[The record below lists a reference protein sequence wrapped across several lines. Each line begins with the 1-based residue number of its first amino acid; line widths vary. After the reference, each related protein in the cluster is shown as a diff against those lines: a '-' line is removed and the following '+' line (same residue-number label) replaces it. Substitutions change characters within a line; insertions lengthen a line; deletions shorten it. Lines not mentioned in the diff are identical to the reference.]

1 MLHYRW
7 RIRRLFQHAVL
18 MLDHL
23 QETSHGSE
31 LQLIPG
37 LHESLPDIY
46 EDLSNLA
53 AWMLRGERKSLTLEA
68 SDLVHEAILR
78 LARSSASLS
87 LKNRRQFVRLASE
100 NMRRILI
107 EHARKKASL
116 KGGGGLVRVP
126 LEHGEAEDATAS
138 VADAEEILAIDDALI
153 KMGQIFP
160 LGAEIIQLRFF
171 AGLTFDEISLQLDMP
186 RTSVFRE
193 WTVTRAWLKAYLS
206 SA

>member
-1 MLHYRW
+1 
-7 RIRRLFQHAVL
+7 

-37 LHESLPDIY
+37 LHDSLPDIY

-53 AWMLRGERKSLTLEA
+53 AWMLRGERKSLTLQA
-68 SDLVHEAILR
+68 SDLVHETFLR
-78 LARSSASLS
+78 LARSSVSLS

-126 LEHGEAEDATAS
+126 LEHSEAEDVTAS
-138 VADAEEILAIDDALI
+138 VAEADEILAIDDALMQ
-153 KMGQIFP
+153 MGHIFP
-160 LGAEIIQLRFF
+160 LGAEIIHLRFF

-206 SA
+206 SS

>member
-1 MLHYRW
+1 
-7 RIRRLFQHAVL
+7 

-23 QETSHGSE
+23 SNTSTASE
-31 LQLIPG
+31 YQAIPG
-37 LHESLPDIY
+37 LHESIPDIY

-53 AWMLRGERKSLTLEA
+53 AWMLRGERKSLTLQA
-68 SDLVHEAILR
+68 SDLVHEAFLR
-78 LARSSASLS
+78 LSRSSATLT

-116 KGGGGLVRVP
+116 KGGGGLSRVP
-126 LEHGEAEDATAS
+126 LEHSDAEDETAS
-138 VADAEEILAIDDALI
+138 LTEADEILAIDDALL
-153 KMGQIFP
+153 KMRQIFP

-171 AGLTFDEISLQLDMP
+171 AGLTFDEISLQLEMP
-186 RTSVFRE
+186 RTSIFRE

-206 SA
+206 SD